1 MYNVRYY
8 ANCIFQIRVEREKM
22 PQVSYVVVLED
33 DPYARDMIAMMLS
46 RDWRTRVVG
55 EFGCRSEIQL
65 AQFLAQPA
73 SRVDVF
79 IVDTEV
85 PEDPAWPER
94 VAEMAQTLEKP
105 PAVIYTCTQPKRRIL
120 EDLVERGAG
129 GYLVKGEILY
139 AVASAVVL
147 ASKGH
152 FVVTPGVQALASGS
166 LVLPKGT
173 AVLNGMHPAADFTQR
188 ESDIARLGILFNLAQ
203 RDIADEL
210 VISTNWVA
218 EAISNAYEKLNL
230 REIVSGEIP
239 LEAYFDDEVLLQRC
253 RSILERGGGSKSRK
267 PAKGEP
273 SAGKTALRKAPWI
286 STLAFHII
294 TIPEVEQR

>member
-1 MYNVRYY
+1 
-8 ANCIFQIRVEREKM
+8 M

-46 RDWRTRVVG
+46 RDWRTHVVG
-55 EFGCRSEIQL
+55 EFGCRNEAQL
-65 AQFLAQPA
+65 AQFLEQPA
-73 SRVDVF
+73 SRVDVC

-94 VAEMAQTLEKP
+94 VADMVRSLEKP
-105 PAVIYTCTQPKRRIL
+105 PVVIYTCTQPKRRIL
-120 EDLVERGAG
+120 ENLLERGEG

-147 ASKGH
+147 ASRGH
-152 FVVTPGVQALASGS
+152 FVVTPGAQALVSGS

-253 RSILERGGGSKSRK
+253 RSIIERGGSQSRK
-267 PAKGEP
+267 TAKGGGG
-273 SAGKTALRKAPWI
+273 AGKTALRKAPWI